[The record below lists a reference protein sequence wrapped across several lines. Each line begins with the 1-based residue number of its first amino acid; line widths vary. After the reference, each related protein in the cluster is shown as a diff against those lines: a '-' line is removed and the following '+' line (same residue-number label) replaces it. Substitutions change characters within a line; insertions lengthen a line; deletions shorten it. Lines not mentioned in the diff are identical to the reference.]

1 MKEKLKKNS
10 ENLKKMN
17 YASNKAITLI
27 SLIIY
32 ITVMFVVLA
41 AITRIILHFRS
52 NMVEVAD
59 VTFETEFE
67 KFNLYFLD
75 ETKKTGNSITE
86 ISEDKK
92 EITFVTSNKYSY
104 DNEKKTIYLNNSV
117 KICEQVENCTFAEN
131 SLNNGKTQITV
142 SLKIGNTEKEVNYIM
157 NNVEQ
162 SSNIYEVAYVW
173 DEYRRNLP
181 VYSKTLLNEQ
191 GVLTVNAKYTD
202 GENVAVIPKGFKISD
217 IKTETII
224 ENGLV
229 IKDENENEFVWVPVE
244 DGALNRTE
252 WEDNKPTE
260 IVSEEYTETL
270 PEELKN
276 SVEKYKGF
284 YIGRYEAGCENPRT
298 SDEDEL
304 TEVLVKKG
312 LYPYNYINYDN
323 AISKIEEMY
332 TDKIMY
338 GVEAILPYGAI
349 WDETLRFVKDANH
362 DVTNSVKWGNY
373 VNNTFEFSGS
383 YYDTNEWSEEV
394 TNETKPEKVSW
405 VLTTGASEVNEAKNI
420 YDLAGNLSE
429 LTMEFNGRFNC
440 VNRGGRYNNDGKTH
454 PASCRVGSYFYKYS
468 YNFLGFRPAL
478 YVTLDV

>member
-17 YASNKAITLI
+17 YASNKAITLT

-104 DNEKKTIYLNNSV
+104 DNEKKTIYLNNDI

-131 SLNNGKTQITV
+131 SLNNGKTQIKV

-181 VYSKTLLNEQ
+181 LYSKALLNVN

-202 GENVAVIPKGFKISD
+202 GENVAVIPKGFKVSDEEKEQTIS
-217 IKTETII
+217 E
-224 ENGLV
+224 GLV
-229 IKDENENEFVWVPVE
+229 IQDEAGNEFVWVSVE
-244 DGALNRTE
+244 DGELNRTE
-252 WEDNKPTE
+252 WENNEPTE

-332 TDKIMY
+332 TDKTMY

-349 WDETLRFVKDANH
+349 WDETLRFIKDKVN
-362 DVTNSVKWGNY
+362 VTNSTSWGNY
-373 VNNTFEFSGS
+373 SDSTFEFSGS

-394 TNETKPEKVSW
+394 TNETKLKGVYW
-405 VLTTGASEVNEAKNI
+405 ILTTGASEVNKAKNI

-429 LTMEFNGRFNC
+429 LTIEFNGRFNC
-440 VNRGGRYNNDGKTH
+440 VNRGGRYNNGGQPH
-454 PASCRVGSYFYKYS
+454 SASVRVGAYFYKYGHD
-468 YNFLGFRPAL
+468 FLGFRPAL
-478 YVTLDV
+478 YVALDV